1 MQSIIRCFQTFALLL
16 AVSFMVSCAGNG
28 NGAAARLDSAE
39 ALVQSFP
46 DSALTV
52 LRSIDTLTLTKRS
65 LRARYSLLH
74 AMALDKNWIDTTDV
88 NIVMPAVDYYSSHG
102 SADRRAKAYYYLGR
116 VQENG
121 GDLTGAAV
129 SYTIAEDGLSG
140 DDGFRGL
147 IDMALA
153 NVYRK
158 THNVDKTLEYT
169 EKARFFF
176 TAANDTAHLRLID
189 GRLAM
194 AYHERHEWSIADSIY
209 QASLRKASCDTVY
222 ALLYMSQYAAMKVI
236 QPEPDPEGA
245 IDLLRLKKVDYGEA
259 LTVKDYGVYALA
271 SAQVADYQT
280 CDAIL
285 SMIADLP
292 AIRQKE
298 ARYFIYR
305 ISELRKD
312 YKAALDILKSI
323 YSDQDVMVSDIL
335 NQSVSV
341 ALQDHYERQAAEAVS
356 RMKNN
361 RLAWALLLTVIT
373 ATFCVVA
380 SWISL
385 RRRKEKEAV
394 ENLLRMSEDANRLLN
409 QSNEAL
415 ESDIGKLRSSFVMF
429 FRQALEKMGSLSEAF
444 IRTKDRSDESR
455 KEAVYRRVERIVDD
469 INKDDESFD
478 RFETQVNMYLDNI
491 IDHLI
496 GDLQNSGSKVSRN
509 DERFICYT
517 IVGFDSNTISML
529 LGLSLSNVYTKRSR
543 LRERIRQL
551 DSPYKE
557 LYLKYFQA

>member
-39 ALVQSFP
+39 ALIQSSP

-52 LRSIDTLTLTKRS
+52 LRSIDTLTLTTRPI
-65 LRARYSLLH
+65 RARYSLLH

>member
-1 MQSIIRCFQTFALLL
+1 MQSIIRCFQTFTLLL
-16 AVSFMVSCAGNG
+16 AVSLMVSCAGNG
-28 NGAAARLDSAE
+28 NGATARLDSAE
-39 ALVQSFP
+39 ALVQSSP

-52 LRSIDTLTLTKRS
+52 LRSIDTLTLTTRP

>member
-1 MQSIIRCFQTFALLL
+1 MQSIIRCFQTFTLLL
-16 AVSFMVSCAGNG
+16 AVSLMVSCAGNG
-28 NGAAARLDSAE
+28 NGATARLDSAE